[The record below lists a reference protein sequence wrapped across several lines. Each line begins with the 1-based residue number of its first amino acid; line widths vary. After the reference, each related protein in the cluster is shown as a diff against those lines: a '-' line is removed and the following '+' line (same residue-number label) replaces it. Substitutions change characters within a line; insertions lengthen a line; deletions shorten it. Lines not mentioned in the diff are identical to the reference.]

1 MNLVFTAYTLANLTT
16 REELCSSQTLT
27 ETMATPYV
35 VPDIGTEIHS
45 MMSVFLDH
53 LGMPCRGFGFDVAS
67 GLNETTT
74 TVYPAANTA
83 GTARILPTPAP
94 VAGTPALNPTSTSS
108 TQTGTSNTTDNGP
121 LSPPRTR
128 IALGV
133 SIPIG
138 SILILLSLVFGIRRY
153 RSKRHHTTISSSGR
167 TAEQDPPYLQQKGEL
182 DAIGNTVFEMDG
194 RDRRHE
200 LEPDAEIHEMPT
212 RRCGYDGRTELRGEE
227 HASELRAI

>member
-1 MNLVFTAYTLANLTT
+1 
-16 REELCSSQTLT
+16 
-27 ETMATPYV
+27 MATPYV
-35 VPDIGTEIHS
+35 VPDIGSSNVS

-53 LGMPCRGFGFDVAS
+53 LGMPCLGFGFDVAS

-94 VAGTPALNPTSTSS
+94 VTGTPTLNPTSTSS
-108 TQTGTSNTTDNGP
+108 TQTGTSNTTGNGL
-121 LSPPRTR
+121 LSPPRRR

-138 SILILLSLVFGIRRY
+138 SILILSSLVFGIRRY
-153 RSKRHHTTISSSGR
+153 RSKRHHTINPSNEK

-182 DAIGNTVFEMDG
+182 DASGNTVSEIDG
-194 RDRRHE
+194 RERRHE
-200 LEPDAEIHEMPT
+200 LEPDAEIHEMPI
-212 RRCGYDGRTELRGEE
+212 RECGYDGRTELRGEE
-227 HASELRAI
+227 QTSELRA